1 MPNHTPTSVAIG
13 VATAMLLCAA
23 AVAVAA
29 PAPAGAARE
38 SARVGGAQQ
47 LAILSHATVAR
58 SRPSLGAR
66 AITKVKAL
74 RPITGSN
81 TVLPVTGHAKDAKG
95 ARWSR
100 VLLPGRPNGHSG
112 WVRDRE
118 ITATTTSL
126 RVVIHLSSRRVLV
139 YRDGRL
145 IRTFSAVVGA
155 PSTPT
160 PSGHFFLEETVK
172 LSASTV
178 GAPYALALS
187 ARSNVFQEFAG
198 GPGQVAIHGT
208 DNVGGVLG
216 TAVSHGCVRVAS
228 GTVAWLAVNMDP
240 GAPITITS

>member
-1 MPNHTPTSVAIG
+1 MRNLTPTRVTIG
-13 VATAMLLCAA
+13 LAAAMLLGAAGSAA
-23 AVAVAA
+23 ATPQA
-29 PAPAGAARE
+29 PGARE
-38 SARVGGAQQ
+38 TARVGGAQQ
-47 LAILSHATVAR
+47 LALFNHATVVR
-58 SRPSLGAR
+58 TRPSLGAR
-66 AITKVKAL
+66 AFTKVKAV

-81 TVLPVTGHAKDAKG
+81 TVLPVTGHAKDG
-95 ARWSR
+95 TGTRWSR
-100 VLLPGRPNGHSG
+100 VLLPGRPNGHTG
-112 WVRDRE
+112 WVRDQE

-126 RVVIHLSSRRVLV
+126 RLILRLSARKVLV

-155 PSTPT
+155 RATPT
-160 PSGHFFLEETVK
+160 PTGHFFLEETVQ

-208 DNVGGVLG
+208 NNVGGVLG

-228 GTVAWLAVNMDP
+228 GTASWLAVNMDP

>member
-1 MPNHTPTSVAIG
+1 MRNPTPKGVAIG
-13 VATAMLLCAA
+13 LATAALLCGA

-29 PAPAGAARE
+29 PGPAGARE
-38 SARVGGAQQ
+38 TARVGGAQQ
-47 LAILSHATVAR
+47 LALLSHATVAR
-58 SRPSLGAR
+58 TRPSLGAR
-66 AITKVKAL
+66 AITKVKAF

-81 TVLPVTGHAKDAKG
+81 TVLPVTGHAKDATG

-126 RVVIHLSSRRVLV
+126 RVIVDISSRKVTA

-145 IRTFSAVVGA
+145 IRSFSAIVGA

-160 PSGHFFLEETVK
+160 PTGHFFLEETVK

-208 DNVGGVLG
+208 RNVGGVLG
-216 TAVSHGCVRVAS
+216 TAVSHGCVRVAAD
-228 GTVAWLAVNMDP
+228 VAAWLALNMDP
-240 GAPITITS
+240 GTPIAITS

>member
-1 MPNHTPTSVAIG
+1 MRNPTPTSVAIG
-13 VATAMLLCAA
+13 LATAALLCGA
-23 AVAVAA
+23 AVAVAV
-29 PAPAGAARE
+29 PAPAGARE
-38 SARVGGAQQ
+38 TARVGGAQQ
-47 LAILSHATVAR
+47 LALFSHATVAR
-58 SRPSLGAR
+58 ARPSLGGR
-66 AITKVKAL
+66 AITKVKAF

-81 TVLPVTGHAKDAKG
+81 TVLPVTGHAKDATG

-126 RVVIHLSSRRVLV
+126 RVNIHLSARKVLV

-160 PSGHFFLEETVK
+160 PTGHFFLEETVR
-172 LSASTV
+172 LSASTA

-208 DNVGGVLG
+208 ANVGGVLG

-228 GTVAWLAVNMDP
+228 GTVTWLAVNMDP

>member
-1 MPNHTPTSVAIG
+1 MRDPSPAAVAIG
-13 VATAMLLCAA
+13 LATAAVLCGA
-23 AVAVAA
+23 AVAAAA
-29 PAPAGAARE
+29 PAPAGASE
-38 SARVGGAQQ
+38 TARVGGAQQ
-47 LAILSHATVAR
+47 LALLHHATVAR
-58 SRPSLGAR
+58 ARPSLGAR
-66 AITKVKAL
+66 AITKVRAL

-81 TVLPVTGHAKDAKG
+81 TVLPVTGHAKDATG
-95 ARWSR
+95 VRWSR

-112 WVRDRE
+112 WIRDRE

-126 RVVIHLSSRRVLV
+126 RVIVDVSSRKVTV

-155 PSTPT
+155 PPTPT

-172 LSASTV
+172 VSASTV

-208 DNVGGVLG
+208 NNVGGVLG
-216 TAVSHGCVRVAS
+216 TAVSHGCVRLDTGAI
-228 GTVAWLAVNMDP
+228 AWLAVNMDP
-240 GAPITITS
+240 GAPITVRS